1 MLKSNAHKIM
11 QSTYIRSWADQVTGK
26 TSQLGNNVNTT
37 AWHRSYGYEPPEEA
51 MPATDDGA
59 SNTPYANSPEV
70 SFTNVDTSRAEFYT
84 CLLERN
90 VDFEAVT
97 DDGIVDI
104 NNGEKISIKA
114 MILADLPNPL
124 TIDSSRQNEEERE
137 DGVPWAVCGT
147 TRQDEERE
155 AKNRAEEEEKYWK
168 ADLEKCEGADEAI
181 FQRTIMIDIIDRH
194 KLNHK
199 LDWVCESPWTCTRM
213 PQKISGAP
221 SQYQTAPPKP
231 DLAVAFKTKHVIDK
245 TELIDLGFLKGHMC
259 AELAKD
265 ANDGRAFHF
274 FSIEVK
280 GAQGDLANR
289 VAYCQNFNTASQG
302 LHNMYVFMKKAD
314 KEDDFF
320 GKVRFFSV
328 IATTACFK
336 VRVHRV
342 VKRISERGRIRPD
355 YPLDFKF
362 DELFEIGKGNFTW
375 TSEEASSDRHG

>member
-1 MLKSNAHKIM
+1 
-11 QSTYIRSWADQVTGK
+11 
-26 TSQLGNNVNTT
+26 
-37 AWHRSYGYEPPEEA
+37 
-51 MPATDDGA
+51 
-59 SNTPYANSPEV
+59 
-70 SFTNVDTSRAEFYT
+70 
-84 CLLERN
+84 
-90 VDFEAVT
+90 
-97 DDGIVDI
+97 
-104 NNGEKISIKA
+104 
-114 MILADLPNPL
+114 
-124 TIDSSRQNEEERE
+124 
-137 DGVPWAVCGT
+137 
-147 TRQDEERE
+147 
-155 AKNRAEEEEKYWK
+155 
-168 ADLEKCEGADEAI
+168 
-181 FQRTIMIDIIDRH
+181 MIDIIDRY
-194 KLNHK
+194 KLNYK

-320 GKVRFFSV
+320 AKVRFFSV

-336 VRVHRV
+336 VRVHRA

-362 DELFEIGKGNFTW
+362 DELFEIGKGNFTRALV
-375 TSEEASSDRHG
+375 SGIVKNIFSKYAVKVLLPLLKEAVEVVLNLFQTERNEAALLRGRSADEPLHGQAKTPRLTGMDDVGSVRSSAASGRKRPICRTCGGPRKGHPGGHCTQRPRYSL